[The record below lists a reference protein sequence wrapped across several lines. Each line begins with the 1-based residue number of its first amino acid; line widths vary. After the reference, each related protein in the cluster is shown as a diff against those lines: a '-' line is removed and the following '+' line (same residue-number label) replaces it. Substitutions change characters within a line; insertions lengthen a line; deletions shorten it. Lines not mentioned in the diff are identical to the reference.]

1 MFDDDVFE
9 GEQSVTGFLSKP
21 SQSLLIYFVF
31 I

>member
-9 GEQSVTGFLSKP
+9 DEQNVTGFLSKT